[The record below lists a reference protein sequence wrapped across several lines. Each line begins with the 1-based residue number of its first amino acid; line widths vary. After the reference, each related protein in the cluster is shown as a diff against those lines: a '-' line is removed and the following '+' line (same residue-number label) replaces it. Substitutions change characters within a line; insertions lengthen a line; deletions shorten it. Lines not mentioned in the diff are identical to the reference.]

1 MRRDTEG
8 FMKIKE
14 TDTPKQEKTAKAPA
28 PKSIKELL
36 EARLQLH
43 FPNS

>member
-1 MRRDTEG
+1 
-8 FMKIKE
+8 MKNKE
-14 TDTPKQEKTAKAPA
+14 PDTPKQEKTDKTPA
-28 PKSIKELL
+28 SKSIKELL